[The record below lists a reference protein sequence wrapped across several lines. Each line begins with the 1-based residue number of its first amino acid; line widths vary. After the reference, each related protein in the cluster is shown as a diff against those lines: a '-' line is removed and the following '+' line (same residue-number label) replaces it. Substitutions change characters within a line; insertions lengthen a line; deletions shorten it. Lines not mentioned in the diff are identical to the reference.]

1 MSSYQRFDNN
11 NDSIEEPDDKE
22 EIKENDTQDI
32 NFSHQSTETSTGLVV
47 LNVFA
52 SPDSPLE
59 KKSLVTYQR
68 LLI

>member
-32 NFSHQSTETSTGLVV
+32 NFSHQSTETSTGLVL

-52 SPDSPLE
+52 SSSDFQ
-59 KKSLVTYQR
+59 KKNHESLIR

>member
-32 NFSHQSTETSTGLVV
+32 NFSHQSTETSTRLVI
-47 LNVFA
+47 LNIFA
-52 SPDSPLE
+52 SPYSQLE
-59 KKSLVTYQR
+59 KIS
-68 LLI
+68 